1 MTCNNI
7 IFNNNRERV
16 REREGEKDSERKRD
30 REKERVSNWYYFE
43 NTSMCENCVPNNNV
57 L

>member
-7 IFNNNRERV
+7 IFNNNREWE
-16 REREGEKDSERKRD
+16 RERGEKDSERKRD

-43 NTSMCENCVPNNNV
+43 NTSMCENSVPNNNV